1 MLYNVYNKRMIKQ
14 KSDYGT
20 VKNAIEKMLG
30 DTVSVYVDLGRNKH
44 TSYKGVV
51 SACYPALFT
60 VSPSDTFS
68 GQTSLRTGKYKKGRL
83 KAHSFNRPF

>member
-1 MLYNVYNKRMIKQ
+1 MIKQ

-68 GQTSLRTGKYKKGRL
+68 GKTSFSYSEVMCGQVSIKKDG
-83 KAHSFNRPF
+83 